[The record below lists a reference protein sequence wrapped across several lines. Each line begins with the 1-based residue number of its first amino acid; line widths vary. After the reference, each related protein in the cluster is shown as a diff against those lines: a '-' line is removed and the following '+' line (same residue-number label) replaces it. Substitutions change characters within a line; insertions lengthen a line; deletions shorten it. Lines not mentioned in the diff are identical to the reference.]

1 MSEALIATPQG
12 RLFVRRWPGTAPR
25 LAPVILFH
33 DSLGSVG
40 LWRDLPAAL
49 AQATGREVIAYDRLG
64 FGRSDPHPGRL
75 ALDFV
80 AAEARGGF
88 AALRAALGIGR
99 FVAMGH
105 SVGGGM
111 AVEAAAAFPQDC
123 AAVVTIAAQF
133 CSDEP
138 VRAGI
143 RAAQAGFAQPGA
155 LDRLARHHGD
165 KAAWVL
171 EAWTGNWLSPAF
183 CDGFSLAAALDRLRC
198 PLLVIHGEDDEYGDP
213 SHARRIAEAGR
224 GELALMPGHG
234 HLPHREDPEAVVARV
249 ATFLAALP

>member
-12 RLFVRRWPGTAPR
+12 RLFAQRWPGAAAG
-25 LAPVILFH
+25 LAPILLFH

-49 AQATGREVIAYDRLG
+49 AQATRREVIAYDRLG
-64 FGRSDPHPGRL
+64 FGRSDRHPGRL
-75 ALDFV
+75 PLDFV
-80 AAEARGGF
+80 AAEARDGF
-88 AALRAALGIGR
+88 AALRAALRIGR
-99 FVAMGH
+99 FVTMGH

-123 AAVVTIAAQF
+123 VAVVTIAAQF

-171 EAWTGNWLSPAF
+171 EAWTGTWLSPAF
-183 CDGFSLAAALDRLRC
+183 CDSFSLDAALARLRC

-213 SHARRIAEAGR
+213 SHARRIAEG
-224 GELALMPGHG
+224 GGGTLALLPGHG
-234 HLPHREDPEAVVARV
+234 HLPHRDDPEGVVQRV
-249 ATFLAALP
+249 TDFLAGLP